1 MNIRRFGL
9 NGIDFLLRR
18 NSVSR
23 YQQLMQS
30 QYYSYEKLCHIQ
42 NTKLKQLINHAYST
56 VSYYQTLMDRFKIWP
71 EDIKNQEDLHK
82 LPVLTKNTIRENLSL
97 FISSKASSLRPVVAR
112 TGGSTGTPF
121 EYRISRSF
129 ESYMWGSIWRAW
141 TAGGYRPG
149 DKVAVL
155 GGDRIAKNSLKH
167 KFYHFLNNWKYI
179 SITDLDDNNLLNIF
193 QSIQRTACKMIY
205 AYPTPLYL
213 LSCYMLENGLNVRIN
228 HIVTTSEM
236 LFPEHRLVIEKAFQC
251 KVFDSYGA
259 NDGGA
264 LAFEC
269 DYFDGHH
276 LSMERSITEVVNDKG
291 GKVPNGTTGN
301 LILTDLENYA
311 MPLIRYKVGDRGS
324 IINEPCECGRGLNRL
339 QKISGRIKDFVELNN
354 GRRIDGSYFTKR
366 FRKISGIVLFQIIQ
380 KQSKDIYAKVSLSD
394 EKDSKTRPSLEQL
407 EETIANDL
415 GTDFHIQVDSSF
427 KRTLNQKF
435 RYIIKENGVSG

>member
-1 MNIRRFGL
+1 MNIRRLGL
-9 NGIDFLLRR
+9 NAIDFLLCR

-23 YQQLMQS
+23 YQQLMRS
-30 QYYSYEKLCHIQ
+30 QYYSYEELRHIQ
-42 NTKLKQLINHAYST
+42 NTKLKKLIKHAYST
-56 VSYYQTLMDRFKIWP
+56 ASYYQTLMDRLKIRP
-71 EDIKNQEDLHK
+71 NDIQDEKDLCK
-82 LPVLTKNTIRENLSL
+82 LPILTKENVRESPG
-97 FISSKASSLRPVVAR
+97 FFVSSEINRLRPVVAM
-112 TGGSTGTPF
+112 TGGSTGAPF
-121 EYRISRSF
+121 EYRISRNF

-213 LSCYMLENGLNVRIN
+213 LSCYMLENGLNVPIN

-236 LFPEHRLVIEKAFQC
+236 LFPEHRLVIEKVFQC

-269 DYFDGHH
+269 NYFDGHH
-276 LSMERSITEVVNDKG
+276 LSMERCITEVVNDKG
-291 GKVPNGTTGN
+291 EKVPNGTTGN

-366 FRKISGIVLFQIIQ
+366 FRKTSGIVLFQIIQ
-380 KQSKDIYAKVSLSD
+380 KQSKDIYAKVSLSN
-394 EKDSKTRPSLEQL
+394 EKDSKARLSLEQL

-435 RYIIKENGVSG
+435 RYIIKE